1 MTRSRPRLSL
11 ERSAR
16 TEILFCA
23 PRLTVG
29 RPPKLHSPFT
39 HPSLALHSPFT
50 QKPRKWLTWTNAP
63 LVRFARGA
71 GGARSESGN
80 PRISGEP
87 GRRSG
92 PPPVECAQSGLQEG
106 RRAAS
111 CLRRGRPWRSLR
123 PSPLAPSLRLAVSP
137 RRRISQTVPLF
148 HVPVRAAGADTRVG
162 QSNPAAAKT
171 ADEAPPRPL
180 ADASIMPRSSRSPAF
195 GDLNATR
202 VSRSRRW
209 P

>member
-11 ERSAR
+11 GTKRANRNSLLRPQAHRRSAS
-16 TEILFCA
+16 EASLA
-23 PRLTVG
+23 
-29 RPPKLHSPFT
+29 LHSPFT
-39 HPSLALHSPFT
+39 HPSLARHSPFT

-63 LVRFARGA
+63 LVRSARGA

-111 CLRRGRPWRSLR
+111 RLSPLKPPSQTEERPPLAISAPL
-123 PSPLAPSLRLAVSP
+123 SPCALAPSRRQPQPSNFLKRSPSFPFLFARLAL
-137 RRRISQTVPLF
+137 TLG
-148 HVPVRAAGADTRVG
+148 RAKAI
-162 QSNPAAAKT
+162 
-171 ADEAPPRPL
+171 PPRPKRRTKL
-180 ADASIMPRSSRSPAF
+180 RPA
-195 GDLNATR
+195 L
-202 VSRSRRW
+202 
-209 P
+209 